1 MYVEKDETMDETEI
15 WESLTDIEK
24 LGATAFIFKKISE
37 HGRESGSFRFLIYT
51 RLGFDTDAYSVLL
64 ESGGLDISNN
74 IHIPTKEEAYYEIS

>member
-1 MYVEKDETMDETEI
+1 MYIEKDETMDETEI

-37 HGRESGSFRFLIYT
+37 HGRESGSFRFLIYA

-74 IHIPTKEEAYYEIS
+74 LVIPPKED

>member
-74 IHIPTKEEAYYEIS
+74 LVIPPKED